1 MSNFGNIQM
10 SFITSKKH
18 PLRALKTIFL
28 RKISYRLILLLM
40 IFRVLP
46 QIDIRFLTNRQI
58 YNDIHNNVNKKL
70 GKKGKNNSSLN
81 YIKKLKRKLIN
92 INLNDDKLYKV
103 DF

>member
-10 SFITSKKH
+10 SFITSKKN

-58 YNDIHNNVNKKL
+58 YNDIHNNPVKKFL
-70 GKKGKNNSSLN
+70 LKNGFLYQKKIILT
-81 YIKKLKRKLIN
+81 KK
-92 INLNDDKLYKV
+92 
-103 DF
+103 